1 MIDPNDPRNFYNYNW
16 TSLEEN
22 LAALNWVM
30 LSTLGILVIASV
42 ILLAKTKMLK
52 FITFFLTGQVYKNMQ
67 LNMTVQ
73 TKEQDESVQ
82 NMSSHNAA
90 QTFSK
95 ENE

>member
-1 MIDPNDPRNFYNYNW
+1 MIDPNDPRNYYNYNW

-30 LSTLGILVIASV
+30 LSSLGILVIASV

-90 QTFSK
+90 
-95 ENE
+95 